1 MYIIIVCDGYLK
13 KDCTDAIL
21 FLKNAH
27 KGTFSFVEK
36 MAPVLSGASG
46 WLLAVFGVFQ
56 RSGKMEFDSNKTY
69 STSADN

>member
-1 MYIIIVCDGYLK
+1 MCDGYLK

-27 KGTFSFVEK
+27 KGTFSFIEK

-46 WLLAVFGVFQ
+46 RLLVTLLVFGVFQ
-56 RSGKMEFDSNKTY
+56 QSGKMEFDSNKTY